1 MSFGTTFGFAGAHTH
16 CLRRLGVEFVFM
28 WRCLSSAELFSLL
41 PQLQQSIG
49 LMFFKPTQAKFEAI
63 SIIVEEIVP

>member
-1 MSFGTTFGFAGAHTH
+1 MSFGTAFGLAGAHTH
-16 CLRRLGVEFVFM
+16 CLPRLGVEFVFM
-28 WRCLSSAELFSLL
+28 WRCLSSAEPFSLL
-41 PQLQQSIG
+41 PHLQQSIG